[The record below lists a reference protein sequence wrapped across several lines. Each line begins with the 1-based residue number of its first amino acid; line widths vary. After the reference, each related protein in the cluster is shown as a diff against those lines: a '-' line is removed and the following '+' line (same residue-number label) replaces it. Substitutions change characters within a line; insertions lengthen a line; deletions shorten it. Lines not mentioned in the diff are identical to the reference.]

1 MLAENSNHDDKIK
14 IIKSSYS
21 LAFIVSVLVT
31 MVYLPLYQIII
42 KYLVSDNIV
51 RELSLVAVYWMTLG
65 IPIRMLVFVAS
76 MCLFSTNHGK
86 SVSYIYLV
94 TIISNLSLDWFF
106 CVSYELRICWSIY
119 FFRFCI
125 LSRAVLDVISIHK
138 ICKWK
143 PFRTPKATRA
153 YKFWK

>member
-1 MLAENSNHDDKIK
+1 MLLPPIFAVMLADNSNHDDKIK

-31 MVYLPLYQIII
+31 MVCLPVYQIII

-51 RELSLVAVYWMTLG
+51 RELSLLVAVYWMTLS

-94 TIISNLSLDWFF
+94 TIISNFSLDWFF
-106 CVSYELRICWSIY
+106 VY
-119 FFRFCI
+119 
-125 LSRAVLDVISIHK
+125 HMN
-138 ICKWK
+138 
-143 PFRTPKATRA
+143 
-153 YKFWK
+153 